1 VSKQEEKSMNI
12 KIQTVHFNAD
22 KKLLDFTQKK
32 VEKLMKFYDGIV
44 SAEIIFKLDKNQNE
58 ENKIAEIKLEI
69 PGNDLFAK
77 RQCKSFENAVD
88 QVIDALKKQV
98 TKHKEKQRGI

>member
-1 VSKQEEKSMNI
+1 MNKQEDVSMNI
-12 KIQTVHFNAD
+12 KIQTVHFDAD
-22 KKLLDFTQKK
+22 QKLLDFTQKK

-44 SAEIIFKLDKNQNE
+44 SSEIIFRLDKNHNE

-88 QVIDALKKQV
+88 QVIDALKKQI
-98 TKHKEKQRGI
+98 TKHKEKQRGV

>member
-1 VSKQEEKSMNI
+1 MNI
-12 KIQTVHFNAD
+12 KIQTVHFDAD
-22 KKLLDFTQKK
+22 QKLLDFTQKK

-44 SAEIIFKLDKNQNE
+44 SSEIIFRLDKNHNE

-77 RQCKSFENAVD
+77 RQCKTFENAVD
-88 QVIDALKKQV
+88 QVIDALKKQI
-98 TKHKEKQRGI
+98 TKHKEKQRGV